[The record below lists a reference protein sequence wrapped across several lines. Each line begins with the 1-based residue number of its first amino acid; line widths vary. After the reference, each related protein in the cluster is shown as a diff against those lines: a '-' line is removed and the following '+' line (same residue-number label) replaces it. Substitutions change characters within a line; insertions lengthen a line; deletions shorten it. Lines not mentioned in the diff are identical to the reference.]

1 MSTEITRMFANPAT
15 ALKAAEELREEGFD
29 DLFVVNPPGAS
40 DVPLSAIAA
49 QIALGRV
56 HLPEAKVYA
65 KGVAAGH
72 ALVTVHAAFGSG
84 KLAETILDSHGPVDS
99 GIPHVAPPSMW
110 DEAAPLSSILA
121 MATVIDDPDPMSKII
136 GIPAVTSGDCSLSE
150 KLGMPLLS
158 DGDMGD
164 KGRIGLPYLMSN
176 PAPLS
181 SMLGLPVLSKRQ

>member
-1 MSTEITRMFANPAT
+1 MSHEITRMYANAAT
-15 ALKAAEELREEGFD
+15 AAKAAEELREEGFD

-56 HLPEAKVYA
+56 HLPEARVYA

-158 DGDMGD
+158 DADMGD
-164 KGRIGLPYLMSN
+164 KGRLGLPYLMSN

>member
-1 MSTEITRMFANPAT
+1 
-15 ALKAAEELREEGFD
+15 L
-29 DLFVVNPPGAS
+29 
-40 DVPLSAIAA
+40 IAA

-56 HLPEAKVYA
+56 HLPEARVYA

-84 KLAETILDSHGPVDS
+84 KLAETILESHGPVDS

-158 DGDMGD
+158 DADMGD
-164 KGRIGLPYLMSN
+164 KGRLGLPYLMSN